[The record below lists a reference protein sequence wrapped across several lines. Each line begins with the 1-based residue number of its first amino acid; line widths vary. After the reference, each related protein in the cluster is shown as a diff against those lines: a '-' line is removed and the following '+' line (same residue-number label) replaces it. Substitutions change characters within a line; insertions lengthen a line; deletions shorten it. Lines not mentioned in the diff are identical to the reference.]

1 MSLRFRVRVGRRSRY
16 RRARPRA
23 ASALGLAVLIGA
35 VGAGGWVAYGHRL
48 AAGPVTFTS
57 THVLPT
63 KIALPAPPAP
73 AELQEKIEAL
83 AEKYREP
90 VGIAVTDV
98 SARWTAQVAGGE
110 VFPQQSVSKL
120 WVALAVM
127 QAVDRGALR
136 LDQPVVMTKEDRS
149 VFYQPITARIRGPN
163 GYATT
168 VGELLRYQLTE
179 SDNAAN
185 DKLIA
190 ELGGG
195 GAVTRVMQEKGLEGL
210 GHGETERELQTR
222 AAGLTWKPEYGLTW
236 VWKAAREELPESV
249 RDQALAEYL
258 ANPGDGAKPAAITN
272 TLAALKRGELLSP
285 ASTEAM
291 LDLMAQCRTGA
302 SRLRA
307 GLPSGWSIAHKTGTG
322 PDWRG
327 ASVGINDVG
336 LLTAPDGRTYAVAVM
351 LRQTRKPVG
360 ARLALMQAVARTVA
374 DYWRRTPPGLT
385 APDRRVAS
393 LGAPSETAR

>member
-1 MSLRFRVRVGRRSRY
+1 MISRVRYRMRRPRRSR
-16 RRARPRA
+16 APKVAVIVGVA
-23 ASALGLAVLIGA
+23 ALAGV
-35 VGAGGWVAYGHRL
+35 VGVGGW
-48 AAGPVTFTS
+48 AAHGRQASPETAELTS
-57 THVLPT
+57 THKIT
-63 KIALPAPPAP
+63 KVSLPAPPAP
-73 AELQEKIEAL
+73 AELQAKIEAL
-83 AEKYREP
+83 AERYREP

-98 SARWTAQVAGGE
+98 SARWTAQVAGEE

-127 QAVDRGALR
+127 QAVDRGQLR
-136 LDQPVVMTKEDRS
+136 LDQPVTLTKDDRS
-149 VFYQPITARIRGPN
+149 VFYQPITAKIRGPN

-168 VGELLRYQLTE
+168 VYELLKYQLTE

-190 ELGGG
+190 LVGGG
-195 GAVTRVMQEKGLEGL
+195 GAVTRTMQEKGLDGL
-210 GHGETERELQTR
+210 GRGETERDLQTK

-236 VWKAAREELPESV
+236 VWKAAREELPEAV

-272 TLAALKRGELLSP
+272 TLAALRRGELLSP
-285 ASTEAM
+285 QSTETM
-291 LDLMAQCRTGA
+291 LDLMAQCRTGS

-336 LLTAPDGRTYAVAVM
+336 LITAPDGRTYAVAVM
-351 LRQTRKPVG
+351 MRQTRHPIG
-360 ARLALMQAVARTVA
+360 ARQALMQAVARTVA
-374 DYWRRTPPGLT
+374 DYWRTTPRGLT
-385 APDRRVAS
+385 APDQRVAS
-393 LGAPSETAR
+393 FGAPSETAR